1 MIYSVICMRKD
12 EIMEILQDW
21 NFWKKELDTGRYRP
35 DYIDKCRNFLKTN
48 VIIAII
54 GVRRSGKSY
63 IMRQLMNKISENT
76 EKKNILMINFEDRRF
91 AEFYSKILD
100 EIYDAYLEFLKP
112 DKNVFVFLDEIHNV
126 PKWEKW
132 VRTMH
137 ELGKAKIIISG
148 SSSKLLSGELS
159 SVLTGRHLDVH
170 VIPLSFKEFLQFKN
184 IEVKDKLDTISKRLE
199 IKRALNEYM
208 EFGGF
213 PEVVLEQNKDTK
225 LKIIESYLYLTVY
238 KDILE
243 RHRIKDSMLIKWLI
257 KSVASNY
264 TKEISIN
271 KMYNTLKS
279 QGRKISKDELYTYA
293 SLLNDSLFALYLPK
307 FSWSARKREPVNKVF
322 LCDTGFV
329 KMIEIGRDAG
339 KKMENAFYLEM
350 LRRKSPVIEHF
361 FWKNVQH
368 EEVDLIVKEGAK
380 ITHLIQIS
388 KELDNPELKER
399 EIRPLLKASKELK
412 CDELAIITEDYE
424 AEEDAEWRGI
434 KGKIKYVP
442 LWKWLLMAE
451 QQ

>member
-1 MIYSVICMRKD
+1 MNQKEAEQYLIDFQKREFPKLVDRTLKVS
-12 EIMEILQDW
+12 
-21 NFWKKELDTGRYRP
+21 FGKK
-35 DYIDKCRNFLKTN
+35 IN
-48 VIIAII
+48 AII
-54 GVRRSGKSY
+54 GPRRAGKTSY
-63 IMRQLMNKISENT
+63 LHQIMREMIKT
-76 EKKNILMINFEDRRF
+76 GRKKEDMIYLNFESTKLFDLNF
-91 AEFYSKILD
+91 K
-100 EIYDAYLEFLKP
+100 EIKEVVEIHKRLFPKT
-112 DKNVFVFLDEIHNV
+112 KNPVLFLDEPQNIQN
-126 PKWEKW
+126 WEKA
-132 VRTMH
+132 VR
-137 ELGKAKIIISG
+137 ELDDEGYTIFISG
-148 SSSKLLSGELS
+148 SSSKLLSKEIATSLR
-159 SVLTGRHLDVH
+159 GRSISYLLL
-170 VIPLSFKEFLQFKN
+170 PFSFREFLNLKEFP
-184 IEVKDKLDTISKRLE
+184 VSRLTSSE
-199 IKRALNEYM
+199 EKTKILALMDEYL

-225 LKIIESYLYLTVY
+225 LKIIESYLDLTVY
-238 KDILE
+238 KDIVE
-243 RHRIKDSMLIKWLI
+243 RHGIKDFMLIKWLI
-257 KSVASNY
+257 KSVASSY

-271 KMYNTLKS
+271 KIYDTLKS

-412 CDELAIITEDYE
+412 CKNLLVITEDKE
-424 AEEDAEWRGI
+424 GEEEI
-434 KGKIKYVP
+434 KNRKMKYIP
-442 LWKWLLMAE
+442 LWKWLLE
-451 QQ
+451 GRYRDLR

>member
-1 MIYSVICMRKD
+1 MNQKEAEQYLIDFQKREFPKLIDRTLKVS
-12 EIMEILQDW
+12 
-21 NFWKKELDTGRYRP
+21 FGKK
-35 DYIDKCRNFLKTN
+35 IN
-48 VIIAII
+48 AII
-54 GVRRSGKSY
+54 GPRRAGKTSY
-63 IMRQLMNKISENT
+63 LHQIMREMIKT
-76 EKKNILMINFEDRRF
+76 WRKKEDMIYLNFESTKLFDLNF
-91 AEFYSKILD
+91 K
-100 EIYDAYLEFLKP
+100 EIKEVVEIHKRLFPKT
-112 DKNVFVFLDEIHNV
+112 KNPVLFLDEPQNIQN
-126 PKWEKW
+126 WEKA
-132 VRTMH
+132 VR
-137 ELGKAKIIISG
+137 ELDDEGYTIFISG
-148 SSSKLLSGELS
+148 SSSKLLSKEIATSLR
-159 SVLTGRHLDVH
+159 GRSISYLLL
-170 VIPLSFKEFLQFKN
+170 PFSFREFLNLKEFP
-184 IEVKDKLDTISKRLE
+184 VSRLTSSE
-199 IKRALNEYM
+199 EKTKILALMDEYL

-225 LKIIESYLYLTVY
+225 LKIIESYLDLTVY
-238 KDILE
+238 KDIVE
-243 RHRIKDSMLIKWLI
+243 RHGIKDSMLIKWLI
-257 KSVASNY
+257 KSVASSY

-271 KMYNTLKS
+271 KIYDTLKS

-434 KGKIKYVP
+434 K
-442 LWKWLLMAE
+442 
-451 QQ
+451 